1 MVNVKDFQHILR
13 MKEEVLYDFLKVL
26 LIEKYG
32 EDKVL
37 FGDMWLYAEGEIPI
51 MLEAHLDTVHYK
63 TPQQIFLSEKN
74 IMWSPQGIGGDDRCG
89 VMTIMEIIKTQK
101 PYVLFCKQEETGTK
115 GARAAAPMLKPD
127 INFIVGLDRRGH
139 DDAVYYS
146 CDNPEFE
153 KYVTTFGFKTQ
164 HGSFSDIGVLA
175 PAWGCAA
182 VNFSVGYYSEH
193 TTNEHINLDFLQETI
208 DKVAKIVA
216 DPNTKKYKYMEK
228 KKETYYQQNYYR
240 DYPQT
245 STSFQKRDIMVLP
258 TGYTAEETLQ
268 LQAYY

>member
-1 MVNVKDFQHILR
+1 